1 MRRTKIISLLIL
13 CIYILTIF
21 IVYNSSEPLY
31 SDSVEYYRNIAIRL
45 DILLF
50 SLIGIPSFIY
60 GFRRYSRYR
69 SENDI
74 KTAINYTYLLIP
86 LSIGSPLTVIT
97 LILPPIMFFLLL
109 KSMGIMIGIYYVN
122 SRNYAEFPKNPD
134 GCSAS
139 TTKNGRHLP
148 AKYMLILIIQ
158 FVELIIMFYGLAL
171 GFSVVGGI

>member
-1 MRRTKIISLLIL
+1 MKRTKIISLLIL
-13 CIYILTIF
+13 CVYILTIF
-21 IVYNSSEPLY
+21 IVYSSSEPKY
-31 SDSVEYYRNIAIRL
+31 SDSVEYYRNSAIRL
-45 DILLF
+45 DIFLF

-109 KSMGIMIGIYYVN
+109 KSMGIMIGTYYIN
-122 SRNYAEFPKNPD
+122 SKSNSEFTKNSD
-134 GCSAS
+134 GYSES

-148 AKYMLILIIQ
+148 NKYMVILIIQ
-158 FVELIIMFYGLAL
+158 FVELIIMVYGLAL
-171 GFSVVGGI
+171 GFYFIGAI